1 MAWYTDSSIY
11 HYLKWGNEAEKVANL
26 GGEGKASRSQNPTDQ
41 FPRPTQESE
50 KNHGPFQQVL
60 PRRAAPPKLTQAP
73 GYEPVKSKKPMK
85 NIAYALSKKKS

>member
-1 MAWYTDSSIY
+1 MSWYTDSSIY
-11 HYLKWGNEAEKVANL
+11 HFLQWGGEAEKI
-26 GGEGKASRSQNPTDQ
+26 GEQSKGVSKTQNPTNQ

-60 PRRAAPPKLTQAP
+60 PKRAAPPKLTQEP

-85 NIAYALSKKKS
+85 NIAYALSKKKD

>member
-11 HYLKWGNEAEKVANL
+11 HFLKWGNEAEKVGSL
-26 GGEGKASRSQNPTDQ
+26 SKGASKSQNPTDQ

-85 NIAYALSKKKS
+85 NIAYGLQKKKD